1 MYTSPFRKGCRMTPT
16 NALMDRVP
24 ILLAGDANSLSSAT
38 AMHVH
43 LVQDA
48 ISPGPTTDFTTLTEC
63 NFDGYAVLEPT
74 VGDQDSYFDP
84 VLNMRVVQLVEP
96 AGGWKWETTGVT
108 NLPQTAQAI
117 VLTDTA
123 DTVTWGSQLLTS
135 GPVVLTASG
144 QAVIEGAIRFAIP
157 SNALQ

>member
-1 MYTSPFRKGCRMTPT
+1 MTPT
-16 NALMDRVP
+16 NSLVNRLP

-48 ISPGPTTDFTTLTEC
+48 IAPGPDTDFTVLTEC
-63 NFDGYAVLEPT
+63 DFDGYAAIDVEI
-74 VGDQDSYFDP
+74 GDQDSYYDP
-84 VLNMRVVQLVEP
+84 VLEMRVVQLIPPV
-96 AGGWKWETTGVT
+96 GGWKWETTGVT

-123 DTVTWGSQLLTS
+123 DTTTWGSQLLTS
-135 GPVVLTASG
+135 GPVILTESG
-144 QAVIEGAIRFAIP
+144 QAVIEGVLTFAIP
-157 SNALQ
+157 YTALQ